1 MYRSL
6 IAAAAAIL
14 TAGAAHA
21 GVVTKAVDYE
31 YGGVKLKGFL
41 AYDDAQKGKRPG
53 VLVVHEWWGLND
65 YAKMRCERLAEAGY
79 VAFAPDM
86 YGEGKVAEHPD
97 DARKMSSMV
106 RENVKVWRGRAQA
119 GLDVLKSQPNVDA
132 GKLAAIGYCF
142 GGSTALQLAAGGAD
156 LKAVVT
162 FHAALPKFTEA
173 EAKNVKAKVLIC
185 HGADDFF
192 IKPEDIKAFKEALDK
207 AGVKYEFVS
216 YEGAVHSFTVPGADK
231 HMIKGMAY
239 NKAADEDSWKRML
252 ALFKETLGK

>member
-6 IAAAAAIL
+6 IATAAAIL

-86 YGEGKVAEHPD
+86 YGGGKVAEHPD
-97 DARKMSSMV
+97 DARKMSAMV

-173 EAKNVKAKVLIC
+173 EAKNIKAKVLIC